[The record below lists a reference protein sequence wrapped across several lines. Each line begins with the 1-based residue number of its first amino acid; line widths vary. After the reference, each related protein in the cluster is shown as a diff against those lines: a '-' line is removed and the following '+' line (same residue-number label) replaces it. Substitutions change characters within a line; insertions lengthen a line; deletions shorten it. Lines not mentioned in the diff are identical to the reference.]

1 MEAELRRLA
10 LRLKLH
16 NVSGN
21 VVHHAA
27 ILKRALE
34 HQGVKCVMVKGFCV
48 IPETKEACE
57 HYWVRVDLG
66 DSVTPRFL
74 DLDVGFEVAKLRSPE
89 LQALH
94 PILLETLE
102 SDLGTLTRSDEKE
115 FVIRHENERLF
126 ELFQRDPKAFWREAP
141 RDVRDFR
148 MTN

>member
-1 MEAELRRLA
+1 MDTDLRRLA
-10 LRLKLH
+10 LRIKLH

-27 ILKRALE
+27 ILKRFLE
-34 HQGVKCVMVKGFCV
+34 QKGVKSEMIKGFCV

-57 HYWVRVDLG
+57 HYWVRTEEG
-66 DSVTPRFL
+66 L
-74 DLDVGFEVAKLRSPE
+74 DLDIGFEVAKLRNHD

-94 PILLETLE
+94 PALLESIE
-102 SDLGTLTRSDEKE
+102 GMPNLTRSDEKE

-141 RDVRDFR
+141 QDVKDFR
-148 MTN
+148 MNH